1 MPQTSLTQN
10 VSKYELISNVPL
22 LFLQFFSYIKP
33 ENWESTLISSTPS
46 HLITKSCLLH
56 HLVTCFISLLLLLPS
71 FSPAA
76 CYLGHYNFVMPGLH
90 AACVN
95 SCIPPTPSLPV
106 LFLDTWPFYLA
117 SLCLTFYFPFNFSL
131 LLPSFLEHSMI
142 AAALT
147 TFKIQ
152 VLC

>member
-95 SCIPPTPSLPV
+95 SCIPPHPFSTCPLPG
-106 LFLDTWPFYLA
+106 YLA
-117 SLCLTFYFPFNFSL
+117 ILPRQPMFDFLLSIQFFPFITILSGTQYDCSCSYNF
-131 LLPSFLEHSMI
+131 
-142 AAALT
+142 
-147 TFKIQ
+147 
-152 VLC
+152 